1 MFNDVL
7 GKIKRLMYIA
17 NELDNGEIRISS
29 MANNLGVSVRTI
41 QRDIQIL
48 ELGGFAISPLSRG
61 IYSFVDGFSLKKMKI
76 TCEEFAMLAVFSD
89 IANALGDKF
98 SQTYSSLKNKVLEH
112 NKVQETPFFVKM
124 LKGREYKDTA
134 ITRNLEIAIECSYK
148 IKIEYN
154 TAKTEENIN
163 NVPIKPLKLLWFD
176 GFWYL
181 LALGYKN
188 RLLKLR
194 LEKIT
199 SCKLT
204 EQTFIKP
211 KNLQNILD
219 ESVNIWFETKRD
231 KKAILSVDKKVAKYF
246 KEKNYFPKQKVIKEY
261 KTGDIL
267 LECYF
272 AKEEEILH
280 TILQWI
286 PYIVVKEPDILLD
299 TIKTKIDNY
308 KKLLELKI
316 PTNN

>member
-17 NELDNGEIRISS
+17 NELDNGEIRVSS
-29 MANNLGVSVRTI
+29 IASSLGVSVRTI

-48 ELGGFAISPLSRG
+48 ESGGFAISPLSRG

-98 SQTYSSLKNKVLEH
+98 SKTYSSLKNKVLEH
-112 NKVQETPFFVKM
+112 NKVQESPFFIKM
-124 LKGREYKDTA
+124 LKGREYKDTE
-134 ITRNLEIAIECSYK
+134 ITRNLETAIECSYK
-148 IKIEYN
+148 IKVEYK
-154 TAKTEENIN
+154 TAKQEENIN

-181 LALGYKN
+181 LALGHKN

-199 SCKLT
+199 SCKVM
-204 EQTFIKP
+204 EQTFTKP
-211 KNLQNILD
+211 KNLQNILN

-231 KKAILSVDKKVAKYF
+231 KKAILTVDKKVAKYF
-246 KEKNYFPKQKVIKEY
+246 KEKNYFPKQKIVKEY

-286 PYIVVKEPDILLD
+286 PYIVVKEPNSLID
-299 TIKTKIDNY
+299 TIK
-308 KKLLELKI
+308 LKI
-316 PTNN
+316 SNYQKQIG